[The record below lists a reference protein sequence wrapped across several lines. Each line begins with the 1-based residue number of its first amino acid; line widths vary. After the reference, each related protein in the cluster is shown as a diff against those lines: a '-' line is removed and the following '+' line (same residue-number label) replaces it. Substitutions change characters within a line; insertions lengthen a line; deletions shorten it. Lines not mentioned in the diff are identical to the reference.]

1 MNRIDRLV
9 ATVLLLQSKRL
20 IRAQDIAEHFSI
32 SIRTVY
38 RDLIAL
44 QEAGVPLA
52 AEAREG
58 YSLVEGYHLP
68 PVMFTQEEASALF
81 VGGEFVQRLTDASLK
96 KHMAS
101 ALLKIRAVLP
111 EERQDYVER
120 LQQATAVLARPACLE
135 DGFRDDV
142 LALMQEAVVRRQ
154 VLKMEY
160 SATSNDAITKRC
172 VEPQC
177 LIYYSDHWHLVAYC
191 QLRQDFRDFRT
202 DRIKHILPTG
212 EVFAAHRDFSLT
224 QYLHDANKIENP
236 QEARIK
242 FRRAVAQRLR
252 RRYFFTVAEEA
263 TGDGG
268 IILTFLV
275 PTLQVLL
282 DWLLPFGTEIEI
294 IHPPELR
301 QLLLD
306 YAQKMVAHYGGVCQP
321 SLSLDLS
328 NLNNS

>member
-20 IRAQDIAEHFSI
+20 IRAQDIAEHFAI

-38 RDLIAL
+38 RDLVAL

-52 AEAREG
+52 AEAGEG

-111 EERQDYVER
+111 EERQEYVER
-120 LQQATAVLARPACLE
+120 LQQATAVLARPAGL
-135 DGFRDDV
+135 DGGFRDDV
-142 LALMQEAVVRRQ
+142 LALMQQAVVHRRAI
-154 VLKMEY
+154 KMEY
-160 SATSNDAITKRC
+160 SATSNNAITSRC
-172 VEPQC
+172 VEPLC

-191 QLRQDFRDFRT
+191 RLRQDYRDFRT
-202 DRIKHILPTG
+202 DRVKHIHDTG
-212 EVFAAHRDFSLT
+212 EIFAAHRDFSLT
-224 QYLHDANKIENP
+224 KYLQEANKIENP

-242 FRRAVAQRLR
+242 FKPSVAARVR
-252 RRYFFTVAEEA
+252 RRYFLVVAEE
-263 TGDGG
+263 TTDDGG
-268 IILTFLV
+268 LLLTFLV
-275 PTLQVLL
+275 PSLQVLF

-294 IHPPELR
+294 LYPPELR
-301 QLLLD
+301 HLLLEH
-306 YAQKMVAHYGGVCQP
+306 AQKMVAHY
-321 SLSLDLS
+321 ST
-328 NLNNS
+328 LN